1 MFPFLSQ
8 SLVSRVNGR
17 GGNNLEGDDDDGG
30 DDGGDDGDVGDVGG
44 GGGDDDDGGDDDEVG
59 TILRKMINSDCIWTY
74 SNLACQGAR

>member
-17 GGNNLEGDDDDGG
+17 GGNNLE
-30 DDGGDDGDVGDVGG
+30 
-44 GGGDDDDGGDDDEVG
+44 GDDDDGGDDDEVG

>member
-30 DDGGDDGDVGDVGG
+30 DVGGDDGGG
-44 GGGDDDDGGDDDEVG
+44 DDEVG

>member
-1 MFPFLSQ
+1 M
-8 SLVSRVNGR
+8 REN
-17 GGNNLEGDDDDGG
+17 DGSVG
-30 DDGGDDGDVGDVGG
+30 AGDDGDDVGG

>member
-30 DDGGDDGDVGDVGG
+30 DDGGDD
-44 GGGDDDDGGDDDEVG
+44 DEVG

>member
-30 DDGGDDGDVGDVGG
+30 GVGDV
-44 GGGDDDDGGDDDEVG
+44 GDDDDGGDDDEVG

>member
-30 DDGGDDGDVGDVGG
+30 DD
-44 GGGDDDDGGDDDEVG
+44 DEGG

>member
-30 DDGGDDGDVGDVGG
+30 DVGDVGDDGG
-44 GGGDDDDGGDDDEVG
+44 GGGDDDEVG